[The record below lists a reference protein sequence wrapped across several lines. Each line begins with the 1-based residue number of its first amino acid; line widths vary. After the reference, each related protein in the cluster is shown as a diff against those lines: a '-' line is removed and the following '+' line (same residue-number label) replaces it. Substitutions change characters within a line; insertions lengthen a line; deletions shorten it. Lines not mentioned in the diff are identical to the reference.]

1 MFSSEPDGRLAVSI
15 GLESIVEGNAS
26 PGSVEDLG

>member
-1 MFSSEPDGRLAVSI
+1 MLSSDPYGRLAVST

-26 PGSVEDLG
+26 PGGVEDLG